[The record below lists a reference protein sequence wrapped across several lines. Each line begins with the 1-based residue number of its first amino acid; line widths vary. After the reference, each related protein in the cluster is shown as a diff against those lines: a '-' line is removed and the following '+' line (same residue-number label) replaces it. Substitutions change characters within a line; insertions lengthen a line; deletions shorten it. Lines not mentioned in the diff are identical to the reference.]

1 MRDVAVLGVGMHR
14 FGAYYG
20 EKPNTEMSLVAGL
33 AALKDA
39 GLAFKDVNAAYTGH
53 IFATVMSGVR
63 VMKEFGLTGL
73 PVQRIEN
80 ASATGSAAFRE
91 ACMAVAAGYYD
102 VAMVLGFDKMT
113 SMIQSSS
120 AGTAPENMEDAILPA
135 AFFAMWATR
144 RMHERGTKPDHLAR
158 IAAKNFNNGAK
169 NPMSQRQPTELVTPD
184 KVLQSRMV
192 AWPLTTMMSC
202 PIGDGA
208 ACAIVGR
215 ADLAKKLHP
224 DRPVVK
230 VIASALQTERYERGH
245 IFQGPVVGPARMSI
259 DTSRAAYEQAG
270 LGPEDVD
277 LVQVHDAFAIEELEY
292 YELLGLCRPG
302 EAEECIERGDF
313 EIGGRCPVSTDGG
326 LIARG
331 HPGGPT
337 GLAQI
342 WETTLQLRGEAG
354 ARQVKR
360 RKTGELART
369 GLCHMMGGGSVC
381 VIHLLQRG

>member
-20 EKPNTEMSLVAGL
+20 EKPNAEMALAAGL
-33 AALKDA
+33 GALQDA
-39 GLAFKDVNAAYTGH
+39 GLAFKDMNAAYVGH

-91 ACMAVAAGYYD
+91 ACLAVSAGHYD

-113 SMIQSSS
+113 SMIQGST

-135 AFFAMWATR
+135 GFFAMWATR
-144 RMHERGTKPDHLAR
+144 RMHERGTRPEHLAK
-158 IAAKNFNNGAK
+158 IAAKNFNNGAR
-169 NPMSQRQPTELVTPD
+169 NPMSQRQPTEPVTEE
-184 KVLQSRMV
+184 KVLKSRLV

-215 ADLAKKLHP
+215 ADLAKKLRP
-224 DRPVVK
+224 DRPVVR
-230 VIASALQTERYERGH
+230 VTASTLQSERYERGH

-259 DTSRAAYEQAG
+259 DSSKAVYEQAG
-270 LGPEDVD
+270 VGPNDLD
-277 LVQVHDAFAIEELEY
+277 LVQVHDAFVIEELEY
-292 YELLGLCRPG
+292 YELLGLCREG
-302 EAEECIERGDF
+302 EAEACIERGDF
-313 EIGGRCPVSTDGG
+313 ELGGRCPVSTDGG

-354 ARQVKR
+354 ARQIR
-360 RKTGELART
+360 RGKSGAPPRI

-381 VIHLLQRG
+381 VIHILQRG

>member
-1 MRDVAVLGVGMHR
+1 MRNVAVLGVGMHQ
-14 FGAYYG
+14 FGMWAD
-20 EKPNTEMSLVAGL
+20 KTNADMSLAAGL
-33 AALKDA
+33 EALRDA
-39 GLAFKDVNAAYTGH
+39 GLGFKDVQAAYVGH

-63 VMKEFGLTGL
+63 VMKEFGLTGI
-73 PVQRIEN
+73 PIQRIEN

-91 ACMAVAAGYYD
+91 ACLAVESGKYD
-102 VAMVLGFDKMT
+102 VVMVLGFDQMT
-113 SMIQSSS
+113 KMIQSST
-120 AGTAPENMEDAILPA
+120 AGTSPENMEDAILPA

-144 RMHERGTKPDHLAR
+144 RMHERDMKPEHLAR

-169 NPMSQRQPTELVTPD
+169 NPKSQRQAKETVTVE
-184 KVLQSRMV
+184 KVLKSRMV

-215 ADLAKKLHP
+215 ADLAKKLRP
-224 DRPVVK
+224 DRPVVR
-230 VIASALQTERYERGH
+230 VTASTLQSERYARGH
-245 IFQGPVVGPARMSI
+245 LFQGPVVGPAQMTI
-259 DTSRAAYEQAG
+259 DSSRAVYEEAG
-270 LGPEDVD
+270 LGPKDLD

-292 YELLGLCRPG
+292 YELLGLCKEG
-302 EAEECIERGDF
+302 EAEKCIEQGDF
-313 EIGGRCPVSTDGG
+313 ELGGRVAVSTDGG

-354 ARQVKR
+354 ARQV
-360 RKTGELART
+360 ENART

-381 VIHLLQRG
+381 AIHILRRD

>member
-1 MRDVAVLGVGMHR
+1 MYPFGTYYDGSNGEMARKAGM
-14 FGAYYG
+14 
-20 EKPNTEMSLVAGL
+20 

-39 GLAFKDVNAAYTGH
+39 GLSFRDVNAAYVGH
-53 IFATVMSGVR
+53 IFAQVMSGVR
-63 VMKEFGLTGL
+63 VMKEFGLTGI

-80 ASATGSAAFRE
+80 ASATGSACFRE
-91 ACMAVAAGYYD
+91 ACLAVSAGHHD

-113 SMIQSSS
+113 TMIQQSTQ
-120 AGTAPENMEDAILPA
+120 GTAPENMEDAILPA
-135 AFFAMWATR
+135 AFFALWATR
-144 RMHERGTKPDHLAR
+144 RMHERGMKPEHLAR
-158 IAAKNFNNGAK
+158 IGAKNFNNGAL
-169 NPMSQRQPTELVTPD
+169 NPMSQRQAKAAVTWE
-184 KVLQSRMV
+184 KVVESRMV

-224 DRPVVK
+224 DRPVVR
-230 VIASALQTERYERGH
+230 VTASTLQSERYVPGH
-245 IFQGPVVGPARMSI
+245 IFQGPVVGPAQMTVDASKEV
-259 DTSRAAYEQAG
+259 YEEAG
-270 LGPEDVD
+270 VGPEDLD

-292 YELLGLCRPG
+292 YELLGLCKEG
-302 EAEECIERGDF
+302 EAEKCIEQGDF
-313 EIGGRCPVSTDGG
+313 ERGGRVAVSTDGG

-354 ARQVKR
+354 KRQLDKPR
-360 RKTGELART
+360 I

-381 VIHLLQRG
+381 VIHILQRD